1 MRIYLALFAAA
12 VAATAAPNNPVEA
25 GTDLFCYEGHQ
36 LPSLFVIGAPKCGTT
51 SLFGELIANWEFR
64 AYTFPGKRCHRDWT
78 LPNATYTSDYPCG
91 GVHGARSLKPPLR
104 CRSAPA
110 AHDLLP
116 SQTPS

>member
-25 GTDLFCYEGHQ
+25 GTDLFCYDGHQ

-64 AYTFPGKRCHRDWT
+64 AYTFPGKR
-78 LPNATYTSDYPCG
+78 YPPSSSASQ
-91 GVHGARSLKPPLR
+91 VGARRRARAPLR
-104 CRSAPA
+104 TS
-110 AHDLLP
+110 
-116 SQTPS
+116 T